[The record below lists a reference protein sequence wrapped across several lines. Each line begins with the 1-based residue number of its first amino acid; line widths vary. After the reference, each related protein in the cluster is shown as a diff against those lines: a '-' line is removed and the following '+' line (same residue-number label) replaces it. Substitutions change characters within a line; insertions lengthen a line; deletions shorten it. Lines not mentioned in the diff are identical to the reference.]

1 MIAELCDHVG
11 YKRRQ
16 TNQQTPAPGMHVG
29 RPHRAASHHTPWHT
43 GTPPPH
49 TTHPRT
55 AHARPLHGSRS
66 THDRFKS
73 ACDFHHGHHA
83 SCKRTRRALST
94 PKSVGGTTASMAC
107 TTSDPS
113 IAPEPSASALLK
125 FEAAPSPPKSPKC
138 RNSSRSTHA
147 CITSSS
153 LLVNTRNPTAHTG
166 SGQQVELAGRG
177 ARSCTASRATCE
189 RGRAGGEGE
198 GGWQRRR

>member
-1 MIAELCDHVG
+1 MRNCAITSATNVG
-11 YKRRQ
+11 KLTNRLRRRGC
-16 TNQQTPAPGMHVG
+16 TWDA
-29 RPHRAASHHTPWHT
+29 HTA
-43 GTPPPH
+43 PPH
-49 TTHPRT
+49 TTPHGTPAHHHLTPRT
-55 AHARPLHGSRS
+55 LAPPHARPLHGSRS